1 MMSRDWSY
9 ASPWRNAVFKSMWN
23 IFQPL
28 FEAAWIARR
37 KPLLDEQDCLSADHS
52 SACLGSL
59 GGPSEPWSSR
69 SYHPCLASGLG
80 PSDR

>member
-1 MMSRDWSY
+1 MMSRDCSY

-37 KPLLDEQDCLSADHS
+37 MQQDCLSANHS

-59 GGPSEPWSSR
+59 GGPSKPWSSR

-80 PSDR
+80 PIDR